1 MGSSQTGIYTA
12 DKIIY
17 VPNSIMLHFLTKN
30 FIKILAQ
37 YLRKL
42 FLAAERRYSLGRG
55 GRSEATETPVIY
67 GIT

>member
-42 FLAAERRYSLGRG
+42 KNKK
-55 GRSEATETPVIY
+55 TKN
-67 GIT
+67 

>member
-37 YLRKL
+37 YLRKPNGKFTDRHL
-42 FLAAERRYSLGRG
+42 HGR
-55 GRSEATETPVIY
+55 
-67 GIT
+67 